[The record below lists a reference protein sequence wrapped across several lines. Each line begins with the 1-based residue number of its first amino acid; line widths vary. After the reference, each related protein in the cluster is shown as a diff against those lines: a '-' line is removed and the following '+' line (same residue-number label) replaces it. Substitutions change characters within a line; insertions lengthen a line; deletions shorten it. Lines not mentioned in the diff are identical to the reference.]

1 MSIFGRIY
9 FRIKGDSINKLINRI
24 IHNRAKCRNLSVSDS
39 VLTGSCS
46 PVTWGTINKW
56 CYELNLDAE
65 IHTDK
70 SLYTVVK
77 WLLNRKGL
85 IAGFIFGLAIIT
97 VLSNLLMR
105 VRIIGCGSEL
115 EKKITDYLEYR
126 EINYGMFIPDIDFYD
141 LELDILQDVDGVSW
155 VGIYNTGGTL
165 NIDVIPTNE
174 KPDYSQRRL
183 PSNLIASHE
192 GQIVRTE
199 IFGGRLV
206 VPIGSGV
213 HKGQLLVS
221 GETKLSEEK
230 TVYHRSQGSVYAEYT
245 EEMVFE
251 CPFIAERK
259 VLSENSTE
267 RTDFSFFGIEMPL
280 NISDKPQGKYDIKEN
295 KKSLSFLGLELP
307 LGIVRRE
314 YTQYDFETTEFTEK
328 QATEEVY
335 KLKQNY
341 EKNFLSDC
349 EVVDES
355 ENLEKTAD
363 GMKLTVSYTV
373 IADIAVEKEILIK

>member
-1 MSIFGRIY
+1 MSIFGRIH

-24 IHNRAKCRNLSVSDS
+24 VHNRAKCRNLSVSDG
-39 VLTGSCS
+39 VITGSCS
-46 PVTWGTINKW
+46 PMTWRIINKL
-56 CYELNLDAE
+56 CYKLDLDAE

-70 SLYTVVK
+70 SLYTVIK

-85 IAGFIFGLAIIT
+85 IAGFVFGLVVIT
-97 VLSNLLMR
+97 VLSNLLMQ
-105 VRIIGCGSEL
+105 VRIIGCDDEL
-115 EKKITDYLEYR
+115 EKRISDYLEYKK
-126 EINYGMFIPDIDFYD
+126 INYGMFIPDIDFYD

-155 VGIYNTGGTL
+155 VGVYSTGGTL
-165 NIDVIPTNE
+165 NIDVIPINE

-199 IFGGRLV
+199 IFGGKLV

-221 GETKLSEEK
+221 GEIELSEEK

-251 CPFIAERK
+251 CPFVDERK

-267 RTDFSFFGIEMPL
+267 RTDFSFFGIEIPL
-280 NISDKPQGKYDIKEN
+280 NISDKPQGKYEIKEN
-295 KKSLSFLGLELP
+295 KQPLSFLGLELP

-314 YTQYDFETTEFTEK
+314 YTEYDFETTEYTEK
-328 QATEEVY
+328 QATDEVY
-335 KLKQNY
+335 KLEQNY

-349 EVVDES
+349 EAVDKSES
-355 ENLEKTAD
+355 LEKTED
-363 GMKLTVSYTV
+363 GMKLTVSYTI